1 MIEELDG
8 LSVQGEVIGVL
19 IVEEVDGVLVQPKGK
34 GLQEGDIIRHHLV
47 DNSFQNKNAKEL
59 SYDELFTSSSEKS
72 NLWTMMELT

>member
-47 DNSFQNKNAKEL
+47 DNSFNKIYQNKNGQNIMQYSPL
-59 SYDELFTSSSEKS
+59 HLKS
-72 NLWTMMELT
+72 QTCGQ